1 MTSNRCFEGVP
12 AGPKGVLLGRYV
24 HRMRAWH
31 GWGKAVDEAP
41 GRNPP
46 SNRQSRNRW
55 RCKRTAPSFSS
66 LVQGGDLSGFFFF
79 FLGKSGVGW
88 LGNSHPAKTPGLRK

>member
-1 MTSNRCFEGVP
+1 MTSHRCFEGVP
-12 AGPKGVLLGRYV
+12 AGPKGNAFGAI
-24 HRMRAWH
+24 RAPNA
-31 GWGKAVDEAP
+31 GVARWGKAVDEAP
-41 GRNPP
+41 GRNPL

-55 RCKRTAPSFSS
+55 RCKRTAPKFFS

-88 LGNSHPAKTPGLRK
+88 LGNSHSAKTPGLRK